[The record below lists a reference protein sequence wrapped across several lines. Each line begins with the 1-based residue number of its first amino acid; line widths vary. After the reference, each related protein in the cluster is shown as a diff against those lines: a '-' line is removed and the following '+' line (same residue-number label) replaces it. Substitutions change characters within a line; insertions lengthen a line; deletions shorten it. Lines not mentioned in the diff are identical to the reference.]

1 MQNAHESRE
10 ADHWPITTSSTHG
23 WAPEEQSA
31 DGRFVNRKHEQEG
44 SSDNVSKASFPA
56 SKYPSAKEGGCAKE
70 AWNFCGI
77 EDDGP
82 DIAELQTA
90 RLVHVHARGGR
101 EADQWPIRRSIV
113 SRLDPSAQHVP
124 VETVELI
131 MQ

>member
-1 MQNAHESRE
+1 M
-10 ADHWPITTSSTHG
+10 
-23 WAPEEQSA
+23 
-31 DGRFVNRKHEQEG
+31 
-44 SSDNVSKASFPA
+44 
-56 SKYPSAKEGGCAKE
+56 SAKHRFQRANTPAPKLGGGAKE

-77 EDDGP
+77 EDDWP

>member
-1 MQNAHESRE
+1 M
-10 ADHWPITTSSTHG
+10 
-23 WAPEEQSA
+23 
-31 DGRFVNRKHEQEG
+31 NRRHEQEG

-101 EADQWPIRRSIV
+101 EADQRPIRRST
-113 SRLDPSAQHVP
+113 AQHWSP
-124 VETVELI
+124 GE
-131 MQ
+131 QSA